1 MKWASYAAIPLGLLL
16 LFSVVLVPFD
26 GAFAQ
31 KKTAT
36 DITLDEFP
44 SKVRPGDK
52 TALTGMVTTAD
63 GEPIPDLAVN
73 IYVLT
78 SDPKLI
84 VVASGV
90 TGLEGTYEIVWDV
103 KLIPQEKAFTDVTQ
117 KIHTQVMSMFA
128 QFEGDDQYM
137 ASKTKKST
145 VTIEVNSITTF
156 VSTDKKEYR
165 EGETAT
171 IFIGFV
177 DSDDMF
183 VDPDSI
189 NAHFNLDS
197 IADKLEKKKEGSY
210 TFVTPPLDKRYNQ
223 ITIVPAKEG
232 YNIEAEAVT
241 ITVFSKSSAG
251 KFGGF

>member
-1 MKWASYAAIPLGLLL
+1 MKWAYYAAIPLGLLM
-16 LFSVVLVPFD
+16 LFSAGLVPFD

-31 KKTAT
+31 KKIAT

-44 SKVRPGDK
+44 GKVRPGDK

-63 GEPIPDLAVN
+63 GEPIPDLPVN

-90 TGLEGTYEIVWDV
+90 TGLEGTFEIIWDV

-137 ASKTKKST
+137 TSKSKKST

-156 VSTDKKEYR
+156 VNTDKKEYR
-165 EGETAT
+165 EGETAVV
-171 IFIGFV
+171 FIGFV
-177 DSDDMF
+177 DADDMF

-189 NAHFNLDS
+189 NANFNLDS
-197 IADKLEKKKEGSY
+197 IADQLEKKKEGSY
-210 TFVTPPLDKRYNQ
+210 TFVTPPLQKGHNQ
-223 ITIVPAKEG
+223 ITLVPTKEG

-241 ITVFSKSSAG
+241 ITVLPTSSVG
-251 KFGGF
+251 KFGGL